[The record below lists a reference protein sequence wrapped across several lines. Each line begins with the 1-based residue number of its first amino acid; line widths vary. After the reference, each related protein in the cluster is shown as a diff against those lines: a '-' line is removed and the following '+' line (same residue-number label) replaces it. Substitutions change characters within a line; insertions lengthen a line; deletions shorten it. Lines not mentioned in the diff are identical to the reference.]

1 MNNAR
6 RTAARM
12 QLMLSRERANST
24 EEMNMNIK
32 YTNKYT
38 KISEPI
44 QKVTTSNWKD

>member
-1 MNNAR
+1 MKEER
-6 RTAARM
+6 ARM
-12 QLMLSRERANST
+12 QLMLSRDRANS
-24 EEMNMNIK
+24 EVKRWKMNIK